1 VAGKVKKQSTILGTL
16 GTPNF
21 SSLPF
26 EDFLMS
32 LKIWLDGKLV
42 DEADAKI
49 SVFDHG
55 LLYGDGVFEGIRI
68 YNRKIFELD
77 AHIRRLYESAKAIRL
92 DVAMSKE
99 KLIKA
104 VEKTVEANGVI
115 DGYIRLVVT
124 RGVGTLGLNPFV
136 CKDGRLIII
145 IADNIQLYPE
155 ELYEKGIK
163 VISATTV
170 RNHPLAVPPQVKSM
184 NYLNNILAKI
194 EALDNDVPEAIMYN
208 HEGYVA
214 EATADNVFIVRDG
227 VIYAPPV
234 EAGALEGITRN
245 LVIKLAKEEDLQV
258 IEKNLTRFDLYV
270 CDEFFLTGTAAE
282 VIGIVEIDGR
292 VIDDGSPGPV
302 TRLLRKKFFKY
313 AHGK

>member
-1 VAGKVKKQSTILGTL
+1 MA
-16 GTPNF
+16 
-21 SSLPF
+21 
-26 EDFLMS
+26 
-32 LKIWLDGKLV
+32 LKIWLGSELV
-42 DEADAKI
+42 EYEDAKV

-55 LLYGDGVFEGIRI
+55 LLYGDGVFEGIRV
-68 YNRKIFELD
+68 YNGKIFELE
-77 AHIRRLYESAKAIRL
+77 AHIKRLYDSAKAIRL
-92 DVAMSKE
+92 DIAMDHG

-115 DGYIRLVVT
+115 DGYIRLVIT

-136 CKDGRLIII
+136 CENSSVII

-155 ELYEKGIK
+155 ELYEKGMK

-170 RNHPLAVPPQVKSM
+170 RNHPLAIPPQVKSL

-194 EALDNDVPEAIMYN
+194 EALDYEVPEAIMYN

-214 EATADNVFIVRDG
+214 EATGDNIFIVRDD
-227 VIYAPPV
+227 VIYTPPV
-234 EAGALEGITRN
+234 EAGLLEGITRSV
-245 LVIKLAKEEDLQV
+245 VIKLAKEDNLEV
-258 IEKNLTRFDLYV
+258 VEKNLTRYDLYI

-292 VIDDGSPGPV
+292 IIGDGKPGPV
-302 TRLLRKKFFKY
+302 TKLLRKKFFEY
-313 AHGK
+313 AHGKKL

>member
-1 VAGKVKKQSTILGTL
+1 MA
-16 GTPNF
+16 
-21 SSLPF
+21 
-26 EDFLMS
+26 
-32 LKIWLDGKLV
+32 LKIWLDDKLV

-55 LLYGDGVFEGIRI
+55 LLYGDGVFEGIRV
-68 YNRKIFELD
+68 YNSRIFELN
-77 AHIRRLYESAKAIRL
+77 AHIKRLYESAKAIRL
-92 DVAMSKE
+92 EVPME
-99 KLIKA
+99 KKRLISA

-136 CKDGRLIII
+136 CENSRIFI

-155 ELYEKGIK
+155 ELYEKGMR

-170 RNHPLAVPPQVKSM
+170 RNHPLALPPQVKSL

-194 EALDNDVPEAIMYN
+194 EALDNNVPEAVMYN

-214 EATADNVFIVRDG
+214 EATGDNVFIVRNG
-227 VIYAPPV
+227 VIYTPPV
-234 EAGALEGITRN
+234 GSLEGITRAV
-245 LVIKLAKEEDLQV
+245 VIRLAKKEKLAV
-258 IEKNLTRFDLYV
+258 VEKNLTKVDLYI

-282 VIGIVEIDGR
+282 VIGVVEIDGR
-292 VIDDGSPGPV
+292 IIGDGKPGPI
-302 TRLLRKKFFKY
+302 TKLLRKNFFKY
-313 AHGK
+313 AHGKEK

>member
-1 VAGKVKKQSTILGTL
+1 MA
-16 GTPNF
+16 
-21 SSLPF
+21 
-26 EDFLMS
+26 

-68 YNRKIFELD
+68 YSGKIFELD
-77 AHIRRLYESAKAIRL
+77 AHINRLYQSAKGIRL
-92 DVAMSKE
+92 QIPLTRG
-99 KLIKA
+99 KLIDA
-104 VEKTVEANGVI
+104 VKKTVEANGVI

-124 RGVGTLGLNPFV
+124 RGVGNLGLNPFT
-136 CKDGRLIII
+136 CENSSLFI

-155 ELYEKGIK
+155 ELYETGMK

-170 RNHPLAVPPQVKSM
+170 RNHPLAIPPQVKSM

-194 EALDNDVPEAIMYN
+194 EALDNNVPEAIMYN

-214 EATADNVFIVRDG
+214 EATGDNVFIVRNG
-227 VIYAPPV
+227 IIYSPPV
-234 EAGALEGITRN
+234 EAGALEGITRSV
-245 LVIKLAKEEDLQV
+245 VIRLAEKEDIEV
-258 IEKNLTRFDLYV
+258 VEKNLTRFDLYI

-282 VIGIVEIDGR
+282 VIGVVEIDGR
-292 VIDDGSPGPV
+292 VIGDGRPGPF
-302 TRLLRKKFFKY
+302 TKLLRKKFFEY
-313 AHGK
+313 AHRKEK

>member
-1 VAGKVKKQSTILGTL
+1 MA
-16 GTPNF
+16 
-21 SSLPF
+21 
-26 EDFLMS
+26 

-55 LLYGDGVFEGIRI
+55 LLYGDGVFEGIRV
-68 YNRKIFELD
+68 YDGRVFEIE
-77 AHIRRLYESAKAIRL
+77 AHLRRLYESAKVIRL
-92 DVAMSKE
+92 EVPMDKDELVAA
-99 KLIKA
+99 IK
-104 VEKTVEANGVI
+104 KTVEANGIV
-115 DGYIRLVVT
+115 DGYIRLLVT
-124 RGVGTLGLNPFV
+124 RGAGTLGLNPFL
-136 CKDGRLIII
+136 CRNSSLII

-155 ELYEKGIK
+155 ELYETGMKI
-163 VISATTV
+163 ISATTV
-170 RNHPLAVPPQVKSM
+170 RNHPLAIPPQVKSM

-214 EATADNVFIVRDG
+214 EATGDNVFIVRDG
-227 VIYAPPV
+227 VIYTPPV

-245 LVIKLAKEEDLQV
+245 LVIRLAKEENLEV
-258 IEKNLTRFDLYV
+258 VEKNLTRCDLYI

-292 VIDDGSPGPV
+292 MIDDGKPGPI
-302 TRLLRKKFFKY
+302 TKRLREKFFEY
-313 AHGK
+313 AHDNRK